1 MVLKKRGRQ
10 RKREEGKTI
19 DHKDKNLLLITEERK
34 KTYRER
40 DTEVVDKKMHLNI
53 SQGPMSIAQNSH
65 YAL

>member
-34 KTYRER
+34 KNVQRKGDR
-40 DTEVVDKKMHLNI
+40 
-53 SQGPMSIAQNSH
+53 SG
-65 YAL
+65 